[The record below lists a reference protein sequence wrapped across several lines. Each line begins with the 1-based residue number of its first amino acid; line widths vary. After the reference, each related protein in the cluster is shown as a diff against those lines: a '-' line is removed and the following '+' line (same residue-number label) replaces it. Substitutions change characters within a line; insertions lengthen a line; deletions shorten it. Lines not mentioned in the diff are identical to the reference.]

1 MNASA
6 FLKTSKTPLKRSL
19 QTLFSIMIH
28 ENNRKKIWKIIVAC
42 SVLIIAFYT
51 IDSLA
56 QDFSF
61 DLSEIEKKPYEY
73 IAALSFT
80 PSLSL
85 LNRDSLFY
93 QLKYDDGDERFLD
106 DYRLDLEFSG
116 SYTIAQ
122 TKLVA
127 AGKYGVTYTDD
138 EWTDEG
144 VLYELYGQAALNQN
158 VTLWLGKK
166 TVKWGRG
173 YIWNPAAFVGKQKD
187 VNDVDANLEGYALA
201 MGEFVKS
208 FDSPLQ
214 TLAITPVI
222 IPVNGDLNQDFS
234 DTHNMNFALSLYFLL
249 ADTDIGLYG
258 FADDHGQWK
267 IGGDFARNLLTNWEI
282 HAEWAYED
290 HAEHW
295 YLDQDA
301 TLQRRSQ
308 SATNVLLG
316 TRYLTSWN
324 TTIIAEYLHNDAG
337 FSASETDN
345 FFDAADVALNT
356 ENRQLL
362 STVKSFQ
369 KDRFSGQFL
378 MQDYLYLKI
387 SQPEPF
393 DFLYFTP
400 SAFLIYNLNDDSVRF
415 GSEFK
420 YSRFT
425 NLDLTVRQQYFPSH
439 QGTEFGEKMNA
450 YKIELTLKKYF

>member
-1 MNASA
+1 ME
-6 FLKTSKTPLKRSL
+6 R
-19 QTLFSIMIH
+19 
-28 ENNRKKIWKIIVAC
+28 KIWRILVVC
-42 SVLIIAFYT
+42 NVLIGMFYP
-51 IDSLA
+51 IGSLA

-85 LNRDSLFY
+85 LNHDSLFY

-106 DYRLDLEFSG
+106 DYRLALEASG
-116 SYTIAQ
+116 SYTISQ

-138 EWTDEG
+138 EWTDDG
-144 VLYELYGQAALNQN
+144 ILYELYGQTALNQN

-208 FDSPLQ
+208 FDAPLQ
-214 TLAITPVI
+214 TFSMTPVI
-222 IPVNGDLNQDFS
+222 IPVSDDLNQDFS
-234 DTHNMNFALSLYFLL
+234 DTHSMNFALSLYFLL
-249 ADTDIGLYG
+249 ADTDIGLYA

-267 IGGDFARNLLTNWEI
+267 IGGDFSRNLLTNWET

-290 HAEHW
+290 AAERW
-295 YLDQDA
+295 YLDQEYA
-301 TLQRRSQ
+301 LQRASQ
-308 SATNVLLG
+308 SATNFLLG
-316 TRYLTSWN
+316 TRYLAPSN

-337 FSASETDN
+337 YAQSEMEN
-345 FFDAADVALNT
+345 FFDAADVAVNT

-362 STVKSFQ
+362 SSVKSFQ
-369 KDRFSGQFL
+369 KDHFSGQFL

-393 DFLYFTP
+393 DLLYFTP
-400 SAFLIYNLNDDSVRF
+400 SAFVIYNLNDDSVRF

-450 YKIELTLKKYF
+450 YKIELTVKKYF